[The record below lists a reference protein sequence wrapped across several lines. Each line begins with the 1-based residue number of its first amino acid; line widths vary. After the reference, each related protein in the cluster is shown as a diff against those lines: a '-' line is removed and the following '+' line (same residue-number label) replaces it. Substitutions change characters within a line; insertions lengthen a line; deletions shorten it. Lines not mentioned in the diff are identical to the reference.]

1 MKYTEMTNEQLA
13 VEIVRVRNLIFSKC
27 NSHTYH
33 QNKKYL
39 AKLEKEWGLRH
50 GKS

>member
-1 MKYTEMTNEQLA
+1 MTYKEMNKVQLA
-13 VEIVRVRNLIFSKC
+13 QEILRVRNLLYGKY

-39 AKLEKEWGLRH
+39 NKLENEWRTKYGE
-50 GKS
+50 S

>member
-1 MKYTEMTNEQLA
+1 MTYKEMNDNELIREIIRVKDLLYGKY
-13 VEIVRVRNLIFSKC
+13 

-39 AKLEKEWGLRH
+39 EKLYIERKRRGY
-50 GKS
+50 

>member
-1 MKYTEMTNEQLA
+1 MNKGQLA
-13 VEIVRVRNLIFSKC
+13 QEILRVRNLLYGKY

-39 AKLEKEWGLRH
+39 EKLERRFKEL
-50 GKS
+50 

>member
-1 MKYTEMTNEQLA
+1 MNKVQLA
-13 VEIVRVRNLIFSKC
+13 QEILRVRNLLYGKY

-39 AKLEKEWGLRH
+39 EKLERRFKEL
-50 GKS
+50 

>member
-1 MKYTEMTNEQLA
+1 MTYKEMNKVQLA
-13 VEIVRVRNLIFSKC
+13 QEILRVRNLLYGKY

-39 AKLEKEWGLRH
+39 EKLERRFKEL
-50 GKS
+50 